1 MDSFS
6 FLLSL
11 AVNSFS
17 GASVAKATAAPMPV
31 SISIISICCTVNG
44 VLPKTAPQRAIK
56 KMHGIIAERLNWI
69 KRLTLMVKFLPHLIL
84 FLIELKSLS

>member
-17 GASVAKATAAPMPV
+17 GASVANATAAPMPV
-31 SISIISICCTVNG
+31 SISIISICWTVNG
-44 VLPKTAPQRAIK
+44 VLPKTAPLRAIK
-56 KMHGIIAERLNWI
+56 NTHGIIAERLNWI
-69 KRLTLMVKFLPHLIL
+69 KRLTLIVKFLPHLTL